1 MLGKCFFALCSISLI
16 CAAFTGRIAEVSCA
30 VLDGAQKSVTLVISL
45 AGIMCL
51 WSGALEVF
59 TSAGLIGK
67 LSRVMSPVLRL
78 AFPQA
83 WKTGCAKEEIT
94 AAVSANILGVG
105 NAATP
110 FALSAMDKMQSENP
124 NPKCATDDMVTLSV
138 LATSSVDLL
147 PTTLIALR
155 RSAGSA
161 APYTV
166 IIPVW
171 ITSAVCAVFAVA
183 LCRLI
188 APLTRGGTAR
198 SADRMSPRRSISY
211 EAGSRRIA
219 GAVVDQGVSEDH
231 KKWQK

>member
-59 TSAGLIGK
+59 TTAGLIGK
-67 LSRVMSPVLRL
+67 LSRVMSPVLRI
-78 AFPQA
+78 AFPHA
-83 WKTGCAKEEIT
+83 WKSGCAKEEIT

-110 FALSAMDKMQSENP
+110 FALSAMEKMQSENP
-124 NPKCATDDMVTLSV
+124 HPRRATDDMVTLSV

-183 LCRLI
+183 LCRFI
-188 APLTRGGTAR
+188 APLTRG
-198 SADRMSPRRSISY
+198 SAVCPPDSIPSPDSISHESRPRR
-211 EAGSRRIA
+211 
-219 GAVVDQGVSEDH
+219 AVRAVAAPKASEDC
-231 KKWQK
+231 KKWQR

>member
-1 MLGKCFFALCSISLI
+1 MLGKCFFVLCSISLI
-16 CAAFTGRIAEVSCA
+16 CAAFTGRISEVSCA

-59 TSAGLIGK
+59 TAAGLIGK
-67 LSRVMSPVLRL
+67 LSRIMSPILRL
-78 AFPQA
+78 AFPHA
-83 WKTGCAKEEIT
+83 WKSGCAKEEIT

-110 FALSAMDKMQSENP
+110 FALSAMEKMQSENP
-124 NPKCATDDMVTLSV
+124 CPRRATDDMVTLSV

-155 RSAGSA
+155 RSAGSV

-171 ITSAVCAVFAVA
+171 ITSAICAVFAVA
-183 LCRLI
+183 LCRFI
-188 APLTRGGTAR
+188 APLTRR
-198 SADRMSPRRSISY
+198 NADTQTDSTLPPGS
-211 EAGSRRIA
+211 GSRIKHSQRC
-219 GAVVDQGVSEDH
+219 GKTVHNSDVSGDC
-231 KKWQK
+231 KA